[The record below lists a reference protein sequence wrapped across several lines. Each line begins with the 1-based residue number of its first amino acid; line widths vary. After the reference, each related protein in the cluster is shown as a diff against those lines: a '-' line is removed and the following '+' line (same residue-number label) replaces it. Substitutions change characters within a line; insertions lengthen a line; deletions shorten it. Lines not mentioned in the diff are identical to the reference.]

1 MAKNNNGEWT
11 TIIRPKESLWKLN
24 LKELWDYRD
33 LCSLFIRRDITTAF
47 KQTVLGPL
55 WFIIQPT
62 MTVLLYAVV
71 FGNIAKIPTD
81 GLPEPLFYLAGVSL
95 WGYFSGCL
103 GKARSTFTGNVNLFG
118 KVYFPRL
125 IVPISGLVSGL
136 LTFGIQMLLFAV
148 VYCVYVFGHLPG
160 SEHLSMN
167 YTALLF
173 PLYVVM
179 LAGLGLGFGIIFS
192 SFSTKYRDIGILLN
206 YVTSLWMYATPIIY
220 PLSTVTDPRLKMAMQ
235 INPVTS
241 IFEGFKYGFL
251 GAGEFS
257 WNWLSYSFIVMVV
270 LLLFGIIVFNQKER
284 NFMDTV

>member
-1 MAKNNNGEWT
+1 MAKNNNEGWT
-11 TIIRPKESLWKLN
+11 TVIRPKESLWSVD
-24 LKELWDYRD
+24 LKEIWDYRD
-33 LCSLFIRRDITTAF
+33 LFTLFIRRDITTAF

-55 WFIIQPT
+55 WFVIQPV
-62 MTVLLYAVV
+62 MTVILYTVV
-71 FGNIAKIPTD
+71 FGKIANISTD

-103 GKARSTFTGNVNLFG
+103 GKARSTFAGNAGLFG

-125 IVPISGLVSGL
+125 IVPLSGITSGL
-136 LTFGIQMLLFAV
+136 LGFGIQMVLFGI
-148 VYCVYVFGHLPG
+148 VYCVYVFGNLPG
-160 SEHLSMN
+160 SEYLSIN
-167 YTALLF
+167 AYALMF

-192 SFSTKYRDIGILLN
+192 SFSTKYRDVSLLLN
-206 YVTSLWMYATPIIY
+206 YLTSLWMYATPIIY
-220 PLSTVTDPRLKMAMQ
+220 PLSTISNSRLKLAMQ
-235 INPVTS
+235 LNPVTS

-257 WNWLSYSFIVMVV
+257 WTLLAYSFIVMIA
-270 LLLFGIIVFNQKER
+270 LLVFGVIIFNRVQR